1 MKTFVQNLSG
11 YIRHCRED
19 IQMAIKKKKIAD
31 RTFKYQVTIV

>member
-19 IQMAIKKKKIAD
+19 IQMAIKKKIAD